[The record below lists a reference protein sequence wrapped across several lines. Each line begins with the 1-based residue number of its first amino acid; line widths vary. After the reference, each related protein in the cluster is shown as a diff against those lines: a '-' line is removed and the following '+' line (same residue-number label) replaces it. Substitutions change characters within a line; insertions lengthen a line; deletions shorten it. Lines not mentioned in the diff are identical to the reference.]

1 MPEYVL
7 DHHREGERDRLD
19 LMSRLLDPM
28 HRRHIERLGVG
39 PGARTLEVGCGNGS
53 ISAWLAERVA
63 PGGRAIAV
71 DLDLSLVDAD
81 LPNLELRQADI
92 VAAPVEPRDFDL
104 VTARAVLHHVADA
117 RAAVANLVASVRPG
131 GAILLIEP
139 DFLPVSV
146 AEPPDVRAF
155 WDGWLAWS
163 RRAGIDYLI
172 GRSLPGGAG
181 RPGHAGHRMRPPRP
195 RSTTA
200 ARRGPSTGSR
210 RWSSCAAGSSPPAT
224 STTGRST
231 RSSPTAPIRPGGRRR
246 SRSPPSPPARPA
258 ADPSRLHVGRRTRHD
273 ARHGAHLRHGPPQP
287 RHRLD
292 RVRGRLRGAQGPA
305 RSAQRVRPGP
315 ARRAERPDALGARAQ
330 RRAASRSCSAT
341 SCCARATSCASASRA
356 PPTAT
361 PCARSA

>member
-28 HRRHIERLGVG
+28 HRRHIEGLGVG

-71 DLDLSLVDAD
+71 DLDLSLVDAE

-117 RAAVANLVASVRPG
+117 QAAIANLVASVRPG

-172 GRSLPGGAG
+172 GRSLPAALAGLGMREIDATAETALYNGGSPWAEYWRQTVVELRARLVASG
-181 RPGHAGHRMRPPRP
+181 DLDDRSIDAFLAHCADPGWWTQTIAF
-195 RSTTA
+195 TAVA
-200 ARRGPSTGSR
+200 AR
-210 RWSSCAAGSSPPAT
+210 A
-224 STTGRST
+224 
-231 RSSPTAPIRPGGRRR
+231 PGG
-246 SRSPPSPPARPA
+246 
-258 ADPSRLHVGRRTRHD
+258 
-273 ARHGAHLRHGPPQP
+273 
-287 RHRLD
+287 
-292 RVRGRLRGAQGPA
+292 
-305 RSAQRVRPGP
+305 
-315 ARRAERPDALGARAQ
+315 
-330 RRAASRSCSAT
+330 
-341 SCCARATSCASASRA
+341 
-356 PPTAT
+356 
-361 PCARSA
+361 